1 MIENAKISTAARN
14 FVKRFG
20 KDAPPEAK
28 RRAQEMKIF
37 ENAEGYATWTQIYE
51 EVQAL
56 LEEGGGRKKT

>member
-37 ENAEGYATWTQIYE
+37 KNAEGYATWTQMYE

-56 LEEGGGRKKT
+56 LEEDGGGKKS